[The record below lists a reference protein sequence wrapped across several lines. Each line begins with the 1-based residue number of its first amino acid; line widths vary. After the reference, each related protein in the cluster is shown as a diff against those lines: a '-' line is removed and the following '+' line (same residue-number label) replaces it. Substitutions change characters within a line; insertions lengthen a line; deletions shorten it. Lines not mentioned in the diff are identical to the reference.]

1 LKARLRTSGRMSRK
15 ENLPRMGHQAILKL
29 RLRLIME
36 KILPKSSFPKFPNQ
50 SLLMTD
56 LLPRSRSQ
64 MRTLRRSI
72 EK

>member
-15 ENLPRMGHQAILKL
+15 ENLLRMEHRAILKL
-29 RLRLIME
+29 QLRLIME
-36 KILPKSSFPKFPNQ
+36 KILPKSSFLKFPNQ
-50 SLLMTD
+50 SLLMMD

-64 MRTLRRSI
+64 MRILRSI